1 MYIHES
7 GEYEMKKTLLS
18 LMIAALTVTIAWSLP
33 ALAEDTQKGKG
44 RNMPAFTDFDLNG
57 DGGIAEKEFL
67 EVRSER
73 IAEHA
78 AEGRQMKNIANA
90 PSFQEIDAD
99 DDGSVSPNEF
109 AAHQAEHKAK
119 RSQR

>member
-1 MYIHES
+1 
-7 GEYEMKKTLLS
+7 MKKTLLS
-18 LMIAALTVTIAWSLP
+18 LMIAALTMSIAWSLP

-44 RNMPAFTDFDLNG
+44 KNMPAFTDFDLNG

-67 EVRSER
+67 EARSAR
-73 IAEHA
+73 IAAHA

-90 PSFQEIDAD
+90 PSFQEIDVD
-99 DDGSVSPNEF
+99 DDGTVSPEEF

-119 RSQR
+119 RGQR